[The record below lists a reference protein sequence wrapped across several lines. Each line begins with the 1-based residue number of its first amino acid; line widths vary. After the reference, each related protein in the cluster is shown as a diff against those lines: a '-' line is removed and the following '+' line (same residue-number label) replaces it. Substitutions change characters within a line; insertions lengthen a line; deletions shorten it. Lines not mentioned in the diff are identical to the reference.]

1 MPRPRLLVISL
12 SSIHRDA
19 RVLRQISV
27 VREFGDVTTIGY
39 GPAPKGVEHIQVPD
53 GLASLPQ
60 DVPGVAKLAFR
71 RLRSAELAAPAVRW
85 ALAALQ
91 GQTFDA
97 VVANEARVLPLAD
110 KVARGA
116 PVWVDLHEWAPEERT
131 QVLSWRL
138 LVAPLMDHMC
148 RAYLPRVAAST
159 TVGESIA
166 DLYDQ
171 RYGVRPELMRNA
183 TPLQQ
188 LTPSPPSEDG
198 RIRLVHSGGAV
209 PGRSLET
216 MIDAVKTLPERYT
229 LDLYLVTAGD
239 GGRYLRSLRDRADS
253 EPRIIF
259 HDAVTPDA
267 LPGVLNAYDLGI
279 YWLRPTNKN
288 GELALPNKFF
298 DFVQA
303 RLALA
308 IGPSVEMANLV
319 DHFGMGVVSEGFD
332 VEDAVASLRS
342 LTPEMI
348 DGFKK
353 STDRAAPELSFER
366 DAEVARGILRRLLA

>member
-1 MPRPRLLVISL
+1 M
-12 SSIHRDA
+12 
-19 RVLRQISV
+19 
-27 VREFGDVTTIGY
+27 
-39 GPAPKGVEHIQVPD
+39 PD

-71 RLRSAELAAPAVRW
+71 LLRSAELAAPAVRW
-85 ALAALQ
+85 ALTALQ
-91 GQTFDA
+91 GRTFDA

-110 KVARGA
+110 KVAHGA

-148 RAYLPRVAAST
+148 REYLPRVAAST
-159 TVGESIA
+159 TVGDSIA
-166 DLYDQ
+166 DLYEQ

-188 LTPSPPSEDG
+188 LTPSPLSEDG

-216 MIDAVKTLPERYT
+216 MIDAVKALPERYT

-239 GGRYLRSLRDRADS
+239 GGKYLQSLQERAGS
-253 EPRIIF
+253 EPRVVF

-267 LPGVLNAYDLGI
+267 LPGVLNAYDVGV

-332 VEDAVASLRS
+332 VEDAVVSLRS

-348 DGFKK
+348 DEFKK
-353 STDRAAPELSFER
+353 STGSAAPELSFER
-366 DAEVARGILRRLLA
+366 DAEVARGVLRRLLA

>member
-19 RVLRQISV
+19 RVLRQLSV

-39 GPAPKGVEHIQVPD
+39 GPAPEGVEHIQVPD

-60 DVPGVAKLAFR
+60 NLPGVAKLALK
-71 RLRSAELAAPAVRW
+71 RLRSAELAAPAVCW
-85 ALAALQ
+85 ALTALE
-91 GQTFDA
+91 GRTFDA

-110 KVARGA
+110 RVAQGA

-148 RAYLPRVAAST
+148 REYLPRVAAST
-159 TVGESIA
+159 TVGDSIA
-166 DLYDQ
+166 DLYEQ
-171 RYGVRPELMRNA
+171 RYGVRPDLMRNA

-188 LTPSPPSEDG
+188 LTPSPPAGDG

-216 MIDAVKTLPERYT
+216 MIDAVTALPERYT

-239 GGRYLRSLRDRADS
+239 GGKYLRSLQERAGS
-253 EPRIIF
+253 EPRVTF
-259 HDAVTPDA
+259 HDAVSPSA
-267 LPGVLNAYDLGI
+267 LPEVLNAYDLGV
-279 YWLRPTNKN
+279 YWLRPTNRN

-308 IGPSVEMANLV
+308 IGPSVEMASLV
-319 DHFGMGVVSEGFD
+319 DRFGMGVVSEGFD
-332 VEDAVASLRS
+332 VEDAVMSLRS

-348 DGFKK
+348 AEFKQA
-353 STDRAAPELSFER
+353 TGRAAPELSFER
-366 DAEVARGILRRLLA
+366 DAEVAREILRGLLA